1 MGIALQPV
9 PAELARCVN
18 IICNDCEERDYE
30 RRWHFLGVRCMH
42 CRSFNTQVE
51 QILLQGLEAAEF
63 LDRQDAESPM
73 ASSGGAAGNH
83 ALGGAGD
90 DGMMED

>member
-9 PAELARCVN
+9 PAELARVVN
-18 IICNDCEERDYE
+18 IICNDCEDHDYE

-63 LDRQDAESPM
+63 LDRQDTDAPM
-73 ASSGGAAGNH
+73 GG
-83 ALGGAGD
+83 GGGGG
-90 DGMMED
+90 DGMMQD

>member
-9 PAELARCVN
+9 PPELARVVN
-18 IICNDCEERDYE
+18 IICNDCEHRDYE

-63 LDRQDAESPM
+63 LDQQDSDAPM
-73 ASSGGAAGNH
+73 RGNGEGG
-83 ALGGAGD
+83 
-90 DGMMED
+90 DGTMHD